1 MSIWKGVS
9 KLEALL
15 NLSIMLRREDM
26 RKKVLLILAL
36 SAVLFVSLTV
46 GTLSSYT
53 SVSSFGISIYSDLD
67 KAKN

>member
-1 MSIWKGVS
+1 
-9 KLEALL
+9 
-15 NLSIMLRREDM
+15 M
-26 RKKVLLILAL
+26 RKKILLILAL